1 MVVMRTAKGALIH
14 INNSRRAVYGY
25 DQRLEAFGSKGIT
38 SENLRMTNL
47 RRSTGEATDQ
57 AAPLL
62 HFFIDRYFEAYR
74 RELDDFIETVQSG
87 GEPAV
92 GFEDGRRA
100 QILAEAAR
108 NSAKTG
114 QAVKVN
120 YDSAA

>member
-1 MVVMRTAKGALIH
+1 
-14 INNSRRAVYGY
+14 
-25 DQRLEAFGSKGIT
+25 
-38 SENLRMTNL
+38 
-47 RRSTGEATDQ
+47 
-57 AAPLL
+57 
-62 HFFIDRYFEAYR
+62 
-74 RELDDFIETVQSG
+74 LDDFIETVESG